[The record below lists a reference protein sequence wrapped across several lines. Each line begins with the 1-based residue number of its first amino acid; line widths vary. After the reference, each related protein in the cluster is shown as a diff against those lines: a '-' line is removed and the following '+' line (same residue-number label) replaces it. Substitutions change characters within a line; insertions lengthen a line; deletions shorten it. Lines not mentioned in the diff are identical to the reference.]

1 MLVSLAGQ
9 RGGRRTAL
17 WGPGF
22 GSWPGHCYL
31 LVTAARPQ
39 RPAWIQEDTRRL
51 LGRGRIAP
59 PLCTCRG
66 LAKAPW
72 PGRGLGDH
80 VHPQPA
86 EGSAAP
92 PHSPIANHLARMK
105 FKDRTYTLAKAIGL
119 HPAHG
124 VAFQH
129 VSPKRAGTLL
139 CSLPELPY
147 LAGRPPSTG
156 LKARCLDPRALGA
169 STVCAFVAWVPE
181 PGEKTLESWGECRVC
196 VCVCVCTRVFA
207 FGVQVLLGMS
217 DVCMYLMCW
226 FAPGEFEQ
234 CVCTPR
240 SVLVPLP
247 AALPSSHWHKLTL
260 RHLVP

>member
-1 MLVSLAGQ
+1 MGTGLRKLASSLLSAGHSRQAPAACLDPRGHTQTLGKRSHRSAPVHLQGPRQGSLA
-9 RGGRRTAL
+9 
-17 WGPGF
+17 
-22 GSWPGHCYL
+22 
-31 LVTAARPQ
+31 
-39 RPAWIQEDTRRL
+39 
-51 LGRGRIAP
+51 
-59 PLCTCRG
+59 
-66 LAKAPW
+66 W

-86 EGSAAP
+86 EGSTAP

-169 STVCAFVAWVPE
+169 STVCAFAAWVPE
-181 PGEKTLESWGECRVC
+181 PGE
-196 VCVCVCTRVFA
+196 
-207 FGVQVLLGMS
+207 
-217 DVCMYLMCW
+217 
-226 FAPGEFEQ
+226 
-234 CVCTPR
+234 
-240 SVLVPLP
+240 
-247 AALPSSHWHKLTL
+247 
-260 RHLVP
+260 